1 MHAPTAIKLRIARL
15 RERLIYEARLAHL
28 RERLTQATRRIETE
42 IEIEKLVAGED
53 KGPATRSPSSLARPY
68 PGLPRRRPAPS

>member
-15 RERLIYEARLAHL
+15 RERLIYEARLADL

-42 IEIEKLVAGED
+42 IEIEKLIAGED
-53 KGPATRSPSSLARPY
+53 KGGATGS
-68 PGLPRRRPAPS
+68 